1 MFEATKIIHQNND
14 WITFV
19 LLFVLVV
26 LSLLRVIFKDRL
38 SYVNKVFISKKY
50 FLTYFNKGKRNFLN
64 GFHVSLFIVQLL
76 VLSLLIYLAN
86 RQFQL
91 QLIPINF
98 RGYILI
104 IFCVSLYFILHY
116 LIGLL
121 LAFLFNFKINYS
133 KIVYHKNSYFNNLIL
148 WLLPFIIL
156 TVYINNYQGLVLNIT
171 LLLFGLLLL
180 LRYSLI
186 LINNK
191 KLIFNNLF
199 YFILYLCALEIAPLI
214 IILKLTF

>member
-1 MFEATKIIHQNND
+1 MFEATEITHQNSD

-26 LSLLRVIFKDRL
+26 LSLLRVIFKNRL
-38 SYVNKVFISKKY
+38 LYLNTLFISKRY
-50 FLTYFNKGKRNFLN
+50 FLTYFNKGKINFFD
-64 GFHVSLFIVQLL
+64 GFQLPFFIVQLL
-76 VLSLLIYLAN
+76 VLSLLIYLVN

-91 QLIPINF
+91 QLTPLNF
-98 RGYILI
+98 RGYIFTVFWI
-104 IFCVSLYFILHY
+104 GLYFILHY

-171 LLLFGLLLL
+171 LLLFGFLLL
-180 LRYSLI
+180 LRYNLI

-214 IILKLTF
+214 IVLKLTF